1 MCSCEILSEFCELYQ
16 TLIRDYHGQEQIPEI
31 VSTAKIQLVPTLI
44 YPTPIAERTSTDEL
58 KKDPGIP
65 RLPQLKVRIA
75 EKRKSSSPAIP
86 QPDDPDA
93 YMAAE
98 PTLSSL
104 AALASETQEAVDQ
117 DTASY
122 AGSSQK
128 TKEQIRRHYVRVL
141 HKVIDESDIV
151 ILVLDARDPEGCRSR
166 LVEEEVRRRESEGK
180 KLVFVLNKIGMNV
193 GFIWFLHSSS
203 SCAVDEDL
211 VSKENAQ
218 QWLRYLR
225 HSTPT
230 LPFRSASSNQR
241 SHLSSTTAP
250 GLMRLLKAFKPSSQ
264 SITVG
269 VVGFPN
275 VGKSSLINSL
285 KRSKACAVAAQP
297 GHTKDLQS
305 VQLERGIKIVDSPGV
320 VFDEDESGD
329 SSQKGSILLRNV
341 VKVEDIEDPI
351 AVVEEIL
358 ARTEHETL
366 RKLYNLLQF
375 SSTLEF
381 LTMLALNSGRLLK
394 GGTPDLLS
402 AARHVLMDWNHQK
415 IPYFSVPP
423 TIHPSSMPSATTGA
437 ETVGQSQ
444 ILDSFS
450 KPFELAGLFCTA
462 DAGAF
467 NENAPMQEEVAMD
480 DSEVNNDIAAR
491 ESGMIV
497 DDGMTASALSIPS
510 SRKRIRSPS
519 LVTQAGVTDSSVQ
532 LRIPKRFRRAK
543 DLSAYEEAAVR
554 SQSRAMNRR
563 SLKQDRKRARRAANK
578 LTKGESRMEVDGL
591 QETFIADVRE

>member
-1 MCSCEILSEFCELYQ
+1 MGRNKSQKS
-16 TLIRDYHGQEQIPEI
+16 
-31 VSTAKIQLVPTLI
+31 SVPQK
-44 YPTPIAERTSTDEL
+44 SKL

-93 YMAAE
+93 YMATE

-104 AALASETQEAVDQ
+104 AALASETQAAVDQ

-128 TKEQIRRHYVRVL
+128 TKEQIRRHYVRML

-180 KLVFVLNKIGMNV
+180 KLVFVLNKI
-193 GFIWFLHSSS
+193 
-203 SCAVDEDL
+203 DL

-329 SSQKGSILLRNV
+329 CSQKGSILLRNV
-341 VKVEDIEDPI
+341 LKVEDIEDPI

-450 KPFELAGLFCTA
+450 RPFELAGLFCTA

-467 NENAPMQEEVAMD
+467 NENAPMQEQVAMD

-519 LVTQAGVTDSSVQ
+519 LVTHAGATDSSVQ

>member
-1 MCSCEILSEFCELYQ
+1 MGRNKSQKS
-16 TLIRDYHGQEQIPEI
+16 
-31 VSTAKIQLVPTLI
+31 SVPQK
-44 YPTPIAERTSTDEL
+44 SKL

-65 RLPQLKVRIA
+65 RLPQLKVRNA

-86 QPDDPDA
+86 QRDDPDA
-93 YMAAE
+93 YMATE

-117 DTASY
+117 DAASY

-128 TKEQIRRHYVRVL
+128 TKEQIRRHYVRML
-141 HKVIDESDIV
+141 HKVIDQSDIV

-180 KLVFVLNKIGMNV
+180 KLVFVLNKI
-193 GFIWFLHSSS
+193 
-203 SCAVDEDL
+203 DL

-241 SHLSSTTAP
+241 SNLSSTTAP

-320 VFDEDESGD
+320 VFDEDESSD

-366 RKLYNLLQF
+366 QKLYNLPQF

-402 AARHVLMDWNHQK
+402 AARHILMDWNHQK

-423 TIHPSSMPSATTGA
+423 TIHPSSMPSTTVGA
-437 ETVGQSQ
+437 ETVGQAQ
-444 ILDSFS
+444 ILNSFS
-450 KPFELAGLFCTA
+450 KPFELAGLFGTA

-467 NENAPMQEEVAMD
+467 GENAPMQEVAMD
-480 DSEVNNDIAAR
+480 DGEVNNDIAAQ

-497 DDGMTASALSIPS
+497 DDGMTASALSLPS
-510 SRKRIRSPS
+510 SRKRVRSPS
-519 LVTQAGVTDSSVQ
+519 LVTQAGATDSSTQ

-543 DLSAYEEAAVR
+543 DLSAYEEAAAR

-578 LTKGESRMEVDGL
+578 LTKAESGMEVDGL
-591 QETFIADVRE
+591 QETFIADVQG

>member
-1 MCSCEILSEFCELYQ
+1 
-16 TLIRDYHGQEQIPEI
+16 
-31 VSTAKIQLVPTLI
+31 
-44 YPTPIAERTSTDEL
+44 
-58 KKDPGIP
+58 
-65 RLPQLKVRIA
+65 
-75 EKRKSSSPAIP
+75 
-86 QPDDPDA
+86 
-93 YMAAE
+93 MATE

-104 AALASETQEAVDQ
+104 AALALETQEGVDQ
-117 DTASY
+117 DATSY
-122 AGSSQK
+122 VGSSQK
-128 TKEQIRRHYVRVL
+128 TKEQIRRHYVRML
-141 HKVIDESDIV
+141 HKVIDQSDIV

-180 KLVFVLNKIGMNV
+180 KLVFVLNKIGTDV
-193 GFIWFLHSSS
+193 GFIWCLHSSS
-203 SCAVDEDL
+203 PCAVGEDL

-241 SHLSSTTAP
+241 SNLSSTTAP

-320 VFDEDESGD
+320 VFDEDESSD

-366 RKLYNLLQF
+366 QKLYNLPQF

-423 TIHPSSMPSATTGA
+423 TIHPSSMPSTTIGA
-437 ETVGQSQ
+437 ETVGQAQ
-444 ILDSFS
+444 ILNSFS
-450 KPFELAGLFCTA
+450 KPFELAGLFGTA

-467 NENAPMQEEVAMD
+467 NENGPMQEEVAMD
-480 DSEVNNDIAAR
+480 DGEVNDDIAGQ

-497 DDGMTASALSIPS
+497 DDGMTASAPSLPS

-519 LVTQAGVTDSSVQ
+519 LVTQAGATDPAAQ

-543 DLSAYEEAAVR
+543 DLSAYEEAAAR

-578 LTKGESRMEVDGL
+578 LTKAESGMEVDGL
-591 QETFIADVRE
+591 QETFIADVQG

>member
-1 MCSCEILSEFCELYQ
+1 MI
-16 TLIRDYHGQEQIPEI
+16 QIPI
-31 VSTAKIQLVPTLI
+31 WPLNP
-44 YPTPIAERTSTDEL
+44 
-58 KKDPGIP
+58 
-65 RLPQLKVRIA
+65 
-75 EKRKSSSPAIP
+75 
-86 QPDDPDA
+86 
-93 YMAAE
+93 
-98 PTLSSL
+98 L

-117 DTASY
+117 RTSSY
-122 AGSSQK
+122 DSSQK
-128 TKEQIRRHYVRVL
+128 TKEQIRRHYVRML
-141 HKVIDESDIV
+141 HKVIDQSDII

-166 LVEEEVRRRESEGK
+166 LVEEEVRQRESEGK
-180 KLVFVLNKIGMNV
+180 KLVFVLNKI
-193 GFIWFLHSSS
+193 
-203 SCAVDEDL
+203 

-241 SHLSSTTAP
+241 SNLSSTTAP

-305 VQLERGIKIVDSPGV
+305 VQLNQNCR
-320 VFDEDESGD
+320 
-329 SSQKGSILLRNV
+329 
-341 VKVEDIEDPI
+341 
-351 AVVEEIL
+351 
-358 ARTEHETL
+358 
-366 RKLYNLLQF
+366 
-375 SSTLEF
+375 TLEF
-381 LTMLALNSGRLLK
+381 LTMLALDSGDLLK

-437 ETVGQSQ
+437 ETVGQAQ
-444 ILDSFS
+444 ILNSFS
-450 KPFELAGLFCTA
+450 KPFELAGLFGTA

-467 NENAPMQEEVAMD
+467 NEDAPMQEEVAMD
-480 DSEVNNDIAAR
+480 DGQVNNDIAAQ
-491 ESGMIV
+491 ELGMIV
-497 DDGMTASALSIPS
+497 DDGMTSSALSLPS

-519 LVTQAGVTDSSVQ
+519 LVIQTGAVESSVQ
-532 LRIPKRFRRAK
+532 LRMPKRFRRAK
-543 DLSAYEEAAVR
+543 DLSAYEEAATR

-578 LTKGESRMEVDGL
+578 LTKTESGMEVDGL
-591 QETFIADVRE
+591 QETFIADV

>member
-1 MCSCEILSEFCELYQ
+1 MGRNKSQKS
-16 TLIRDYHGQEQIPEI
+16 
-31 VSTAKIQLVPTLI
+31 SVPQK
-44 YPTPIAERTSTDEL
+44 SKL

-65 RLPQLKVRIA
+65 RLPQLKVRNA

-86 QPDDPDA
+86 QRDDPDA
-93 YMAAE
+93 YMATE

-104 AALASETQEAVDQ
+104 AALASETQETVDQ
-117 DTASY
+117 DAASY

-128 TKEQIRRHYVRVL
+128 TKEQIRRHYVRML
-141 HKVIDESDIV
+141 HKVIDQSDIV

-180 KLVFVLNKIGMNV
+180 KLVFVLNKI
-193 GFIWFLHSSS
+193 
-203 SCAVDEDL
+203 DL

-241 SHLSSTTAP
+241 SNLSSTTAP

-320 VFDEDESGD
+320 VFDEDDSSD

-366 RKLYNLLQF
+366 QKLYNLPQF

-394 GGTPDLLS
+394 GGTPDILA

-423 TIHPSSMPSATTGA
+423 TIHPSSMPSATIGA
-437 ETVGQSQ
+437 ETVGQAQ
-444 ILDSFS
+444 ILNSFS
-450 KPFELAGLFCTA
+450 KPFELAGLFGTA

-467 NENAPMQEEVAMD
+467 GENTPMQEVAMD
-480 DSEVNNDIAAR
+480 DGEVNNDIAVQ

-497 DDGMTASALSIPS
+497 DDGMTASALSLPS
-510 SRKRIRSPS
+510 SRKRVRSPS
-519 LVTQAGVTDSSVQ
+519 LVTQAGAIDSSTQ

-543 DLSAYEEAAVR
+543 DLSAYEEAAAR
-554 SQSRAMNRR
+554 SQSRSMNRR

-578 LTKGESRMEVDGL
+578 LTKAESGMEVDGL
-591 QETFIADVRE
+591 QETFIADVQG

>member
-1 MCSCEILSEFCELYQ
+1 MGRNKSQKS
-16 TLIRDYHGQEQIPEI
+16 
-31 VSTAKIQLVPTLI
+31 SVPQK
-44 YPTPIAERTSTDEL
+44 SKL

-65 RLPQLKVRIA
+65 RLPQLKVRNA
-75 EKRKSSSPAIP
+75 EKQKSGSPAIP
-86 QPDDPDA
+86 QRDDPDA
-93 YMAAE
+93 YMATE

-104 AALASETQEAVDQ
+104 AALASETREAVDQ
-117 DTASY
+117 DAASHT
-122 AGSSQK
+122 GSSQK
-128 TKEQIRRHYVRVL
+128 TKEQIRRHYVRML
-141 HKVIDESDIV
+141 HKVIDQSDIV

-180 KLVFVLNKIGMNV
+180 KLVFVLNKI
-193 GFIWFLHSSS
+193 
-203 SCAVDEDL
+203 DL

-241 SHLSSTTAP
+241 SNLSSTTAP

-305 VQLERGIKIVDSPGV
+305 VQLERGIKVVDSPGV
-320 VFDEDESGD
+320 VFDEDESSD
-329 SSQKGSILLRNV
+329 SCQKGSILLRNV

-366 RKLYNLLQF
+366 QKLYNLPHF

-437 ETVGQSQ
+437 ETVGQAQ
-444 ILDSFS
+444 ILNSFS
-450 KPFELAGLFCTA
+450 KPFELAGLFGTA

-467 NENAPMQEEVAMD
+467 GENAPMQEVAMD
-480 DSEVNNDIAAR
+480 DGEVNNDIAAQ

-497 DDGMTASALSIPS
+497 DDGMTASALSLPS
-510 SRKRIRSPS
+510 SRKRVRSPS
-519 LVTQAGVTDSSVQ
+519 LVTQAGAIDSSAQ
-532 LRIPKRFRRAK
+532 LRIPKRLRRAK
-543 DLSAYEEAAVR
+543 DLSAYEEAAAR
-554 SQSRAMNRR
+554 SQSRTMNKRT
-563 SLKQDRKRARRAANK
+563 LKQERKRARRAANK
-578 LTKGESRMEVDGL
+578 LTKTESGMEVDGL
-591 QETFIADVRE
+591 QETFIADVQG

>member
-1 MCSCEILSEFCELYQ
+1 MISKFY
-16 TLIRDYHGQEQIPEI
+16 
-31 VSTAKIQLVPTLI
+31 VP
-44 YPTPIAERTSTDEL
+44 EL

-65 RLPQLKVRIA
+65 RLPQLKVRNA

-86 QPDDPDA
+86 QRDDPDA
-93 YMAAE
+93 YMATE

-104 AALASETQEAVDQ
+104 AALASETQETVDQ
-117 DTASY
+117 DAASY

-128 TKEQIRRHYVRVL
+128 TKEQIRRHYVRML
-141 HKVIDESDIV
+141 HKVIDQSDIV

-180 KLVFVLNKIGMNV
+180 KLVFVLNKI
-193 GFIWFLHSSS
+193 
-203 SCAVDEDL
+203 DL

-241 SHLSSTTAP
+241 SNLSSTTAP

-320 VFDEDESGD
+320 VFDEDDSSD
-329 SSQKGSILLRNV
+329 SSQRGSILLRNV

-366 RKLYNLLQF
+366 QKLYNLPQF

-394 GGTPDLLS
+394 GGTPDILA

-423 TIHPSSMPSATTGA
+423 TIHPSSMPSATIGA
-437 ETVGQSQ
+437 ETVGQAQ
-444 ILDSFS
+444 ILNSFS
-450 KPFELAGLFCTA
+450 KPFELAGLFGTA

-467 NENAPMQEEVAMD
+467 GENTPMQEVAMD
-480 DSEVNNDIAAR
+480 DGEVNNDIAVQ

-497 DDGMTASALSIPS
+497 DDGMTASALSLPS
-510 SRKRIRSPS
+510 SRKRVRSPS
-519 LVTQAGVTDSSVQ
+519 LVTQAGAIDSSTQ

-543 DLSAYEEAAVR
+543 DLSAYEEAAAR
-554 SQSRAMNRR
+554 SQSRSMNRR

-578 LTKGESRMEVDGL
+578 LTKAESGMEVDGL
-591 QETFIADVRE
+591 QETFIADVQG

>member
-1 MCSCEILSEFCELYQ
+1 
-16 TLIRDYHGQEQIPEI
+16 
-31 VSTAKIQLVPTLI
+31 
-44 YPTPIAERTSTDEL
+44 
-58 KKDPGIP
+58 
-65 RLPQLKVRIA
+65 
-75 EKRKSSSPAIP
+75 
-86 QPDDPDA
+86 
-93 YMAAE
+93 MATE

-117 DTASY
+117 DAASY
-122 AGSSQK
+122 ASSSQK
-128 TKEQIRRHYVRVL
+128 TKEQIRRHYVRML
-141 HKVIDESDIV
+141 HKVIDQSDIV

-180 KLVFVLNKIGMNV
+180 KLVFVLNKI
-193 GFIWFLHSSS
+193 
-203 SCAVDEDL
+203 DL
-211 VSKENAQ
+211 VQKENAQ

-241 SHLSSTTAP
+241 SNLSSTTAP

-320 VFDEDESGD
+320 VFDEDELSD

-366 RKLYNLLQF
+366 QKLYNVPQF

-437 ETVGQSQ
+437 ETVGLAQ
-444 ILDSFS
+444 ILNSFS
-450 KPFELAGLFCTA
+450 KPFELAGLFGTA

-480 DSEVNNDIAAR
+480 DGEVKDDTATQ

-497 DDGMTASALSIPS
+497 DDGMTASALSLPS

-519 LVTQAGVTDSSVQ
+519 LVTQAGVTDSSAQ

-543 DLSAYEEAAVR
+543 DLSAYEEAAAQ
-554 SQSRAMNRR
+554 SQSRVMNRR

-578 LTKGESRMEVDGL
+578 LTKAESGMEVDGL
-591 QETFIADVRE
+591 QETFIADVQG

>member
-1 MCSCEILSEFCELYQ
+1 MGRNKSQKS
-16 TLIRDYHGQEQIPEI
+16 
-31 VSTAKIQLVPTLI
+31 SVPQK
-44 YPTPIAERTSTDEL
+44 SKL

-65 RLPQLKVRIA
+65 RLPQLKVRNA

-86 QPDDPDA
+86 QRDDPDT

-104 AALASETQEAVDQ
+104 AALASETQDAVDQ
-117 DTASY
+117 DAASY

-128 TKEQIRRHYVRVL
+128 TKEQIRRHYVRML
-141 HKVIDESDIV
+141 HKVIDQSDII

-180 KLVFVLNKIGMNV
+180 KLVFVLNKIGMKV
-193 GFIWFLHSSS
+193 GSIRYLHHSSP
-203 SCAVDEDL
+203 CTVGEDL
-211 VSKENAQ
+211 VSKDNAQ

-241 SHLSSTTAP
+241 SNLSSTTAP
-250 GLMRLLKAFKPSSQ
+250 ALMRLLKAFKPSSQ

-320 VFDEDESGD
+320 VFDEDESSD

-366 RKLYNLLQF
+366 QKLYTLPQF

-381 LTMLALNSGRLLK
+381 LTMLALTSGRLLK
-394 GGTPDLLS
+394 GGTPDVLS
-402 AARHVLMDWNHQK
+402 ASRHVLMDWNHQK
-415 IPYFSVPP
+415 IPYFSVAP

-437 ETVGQSQ
+437 ETVGQAQ
-444 ILDSFS
+444 ILNSFS
-450 KPFELAGLFCTA
+450 KPFELAGLFGVA

-467 NENAPMQEEVAMD
+467 NDSAQMQEEVAMD
-480 DSEVNNDIAAR
+480 DGEVNNDIAAQ

-497 DDGMTASALSIPS
+497 DDGMTASILSLPS

-519 LVTQAGVTDSSVQ
+519 LVTQAGATDPSVQ

-543 DLSAYEEAAVR
+543 DLSAYEEAAAR
-554 SQSRAMNRR
+554 SQSRVLNRR
-563 SLKQDRKRARRAANK
+563 SVKQDRKRARRAANK
-578 LTKGESRMEVDGL
+578 LMRAESGMEVDGL
-591 QETFIADVRE
+591 QETFIADVQE

>member
-1 MCSCEILSEFCELYQ
+1 MGRNKSQKS
-16 TLIRDYHGQEQIPEI
+16 
-31 VSTAKIQLVPTLI
+31 SVPQKTK
-44 YPTPIAERTSTDEL
+44 L

-65 RLPQLKVRIA
+65 RLPQLKVRNA

-86 QPDDPDA
+86 QRDDPDA
-93 YMAAE
+93 YMATE

-122 AGSSQK
+122 AGSSLK
-128 TKEQIRRHYVRVL
+128 TKEQIRRHYVRML
-141 HKVIDESDIV
+141 HKVIDQSDIV

-166 LVEEEVRRRESEGK
+166 LVEEEVRRRECEGK
-180 KLVFVLNKIGMNV
+180 KLVFVLNKI
-193 GFIWFLHSSS
+193 
-203 SCAVDEDL
+203 DL

-241 SHLSSTTAP
+241 SNLSSTTAP

-320 VFDEDESGD
+320 VFDEDESSD

-366 RKLYNLLQF
+366 QKLYNLPQF

-423 TIHPSSMPSATTGA
+423 TVHPSSMPSATTGA
-437 ETVGQSQ
+437 ETVGQAQ
-444 ILDSFS
+444 ILNSFS
-450 KPFELAGLFCTA
+450 KPFELAGLFGTA

-467 NENAPMQEEVAMD
+467 GENPSMQEVAMD
-480 DSEVNNDIAAR
+480 DGEANDIVAQ

-497 DDGMTASALSIPS
+497 DDGMTAHALSLPS
-510 SRKRIRSPS
+510 SRKRVRSPS
-519 LVTQAGVTDSSVQ
+519 LVTQAGATDSSAQ

-543 DLSAYEEAAVR
+543 DLSAYEEAAAR

-578 LTKGESRMEVDGL
+578 LAKAESGMEVDGL
-591 QETFIADVRE
+591 QETFIADVQG

>member
-1 MCSCEILSEFCELYQ
+1 MGRNKSQKS
-16 TLIRDYHGQEQIPEI
+16 
-31 VSTAKIQLVPTLI
+31 SVPQK
-44 YPTPIAERTSTDEL
+44 SKL

-65 RLPQLKVRIA
+65 RLPQLKIRNA

-86 QPDDPDA
+86 QPCDPDA

-104 AALASETQEAVDQ
+104 AALASETQEAVDP
-117 DTASY
+117 DAACY

-128 TKEQIRRHYVRVL
+128 TKEQIRRHYVRML
-141 HKVIDESDIV
+141 HKVIDQSDIV

-166 LVEEEVRRRESEGK
+166 LVEEEVRRRENEGK
-180 KLVFVLNKIGMNV
+180 KLVFVLNKI
-193 GFIWFLHSSS
+193 
-203 SCAVDEDL
+203 DL

-241 SHLSSTTAP
+241 SNLSSTTAP

-320 VFDEDESGD
+320 VFDEDEPSD

-366 RKLYNLLQF
+366 QKLYNLPQF

-423 TIHPSSMPSATTGA
+423 TIHPSSLPSATTGA
-437 ETVGQSQ
+437 ETVGQAQ
-444 ILDSFS
+444 ILSSFS
-450 KPFELAGLFCTA
+450 KPFELAGLFGTA

-467 NENAPMQEEVAMD
+467 NENAPMQKEVAMD
-480 DSEVNNDIAAR
+480 DGEINNDIVAQ

-497 DDGMTASALSIPS
+497 DDGMTASAMLLPS
-510 SRKRIRSPS
+510 SRKRVRSPS
-519 LVTQAGVTDSSVQ
+519 LITQAGATDSSAQ

-543 DLSAYEEAAVR
+543 DLSAYEEAAAR
-554 SQSRAMNRR
+554 SQSRVMNRR
-563 SLKQDRKRARRAANK
+563 SVKQDRKRARRAANK
-578 LTKGESRMEVDGL
+578 LTKAESGMEVDGL
-591 QETFIADVRE
+591 QETFIADAQG

>member
-1 MCSCEILSEFCELYQ
+1 MGRNKSQKS
-16 TLIRDYHGQEQIPEI
+16 
-31 VSTAKIQLVPTLI
+31 SVPQK
-44 YPTPIAERTSTDEL
+44 SKL

-128 TKEQIRRHYVRVL
+128 TKEQIRRHYVRML
-141 HKVIDESDIV
+141 HKVIDESDLV

-180 KLVFVLNKIGMNV
+180 KLVFVLNKI
-193 GFIWFLHSSS
+193 
-203 SCAVDEDL
+203 DL

-329 SSQKGSILLRNV
+329 CSQKGSILLRNV

-467 NENAPMQEEVAMD
+467 NENAPMQEVAMD
-480 DSEVNNDIAAR
+480 DSEVNTDIAAR

>member
-1 MCSCEILSEFCELYQ
+1 MGRNKSQKS
-16 TLIRDYHGQEQIPEI
+16 
-31 VSTAKIQLVPTLI
+31 SVPQK
-44 YPTPIAERTSTDEL
+44 SKL

-65 RLPQLKVRIA
+65 RLPQLKVRNA

-86 QPDDPDA
+86 QRDDPDA
-93 YMAAE
+93 YMATE

-104 AALASETQEAVDQ
+104 AALASETQETVDQ
-117 DTASY
+117 DAASY

-128 TKEQIRRHYVRVL
+128 TKEQIRRHYVRML
-141 HKVIDESDIV
+141 HKVIDQSDIV

-180 KLVFVLNKIGMNV
+180 KLVFVLNKI
-193 GFIWFLHSSS
+193 
-203 SCAVDEDL
+203 
-211 VSKENAQ
+211 
-218 QWLRYLR
+218 
-225 HSTPT
+225 
-230 LPFRSASSNQR
+230 
-241 SHLSSTTAP
+241 AP

-320 VFDEDESGD
+320 VFDEDDSSD

-366 RKLYNLLQF
+366 QKLYNLPQF

-394 GGTPDLLS
+394 GGTPDILA

-423 TIHPSSMPSATTGA
+423 TIHPSSMPSATIGA
-437 ETVGQSQ
+437 ETVGQAQ
-444 ILDSFS
+444 ILNSFS
-450 KPFELAGLFCTA
+450 KPFELAGLFGTA

-467 NENAPMQEEVAMD
+467 GENTPMQEVAMD
-480 DSEVNNDIAAR
+480 DGEVNNDIAVQ

-497 DDGMTASALSIPS
+497 DDGMTASALSLPS
-510 SRKRIRSPS
+510 SRKRVRSPS
-519 LVTQAGVTDSSVQ
+519 LVTQAGAIDSSTQ

-543 DLSAYEEAAVR
+543 DLSAYEEAAAR
-554 SQSRAMNRR
+554 SQSRSMNRR

-578 LTKGESRMEVDGL
+578 LTKAESGMEVDGL
-591 QETFIADVRE
+591 QETFIADVQG

>member
-1 MCSCEILSEFCELYQ
+1 
-16 TLIRDYHGQEQIPEI
+16 
-31 VSTAKIQLVPTLI
+31 
-44 YPTPIAERTSTDEL
+44 
-58 KKDPGIP
+58 
-65 RLPQLKVRIA
+65 
-75 EKRKSSSPAIP
+75 
-86 QPDDPDA
+86 
-93 YMAAE
+93 MAAE

-104 AALASETQEAVDQ
+104 AALASETQEIVDQ
-117 DTASY
+117 DTTTCAD
-122 AGSSQK
+122 SSQK
-128 TKEQIRRHYVRVL
+128 TKEQIRRHYVRTL
-141 HKVIDESDIV
+141 HKVIDQSDIV

-180 KLVFVLNKIGMNV
+180 KLVFVLNKI
-193 GFIWFLHSSS
+193 
-203 SCAVDEDL
+203 DL

-218 QWLRYLR
+218 QWLRHLR

-241 SHLSSTTAP
+241 FNLSSTTAP
-250 GLMRLLKAFKPSSQ
+250 GLMRLLKAFKPSAQ

-320 VFDEDESGD
+320 VFDEDDPSD
-329 SSQKGSILLRNV
+329 TSQKGSVLLRNV

-358 ARTEHETL
+358 ARTEHDTL
-366 RKLYNLLQF
+366 QRLYNLPQY

-423 TIHPSSMPSATTGA
+423 TVHPSSMPSATAGA
-437 ETVGQSQ
+437 EAVGQAQ
-444 ILDSFS
+444 ILNAFS
-450 KPFELAGLFCTA
+450 KPFELAGLFGAA

-467 NENAPMQEEVAMD
+467 NENAQMPEEVAMD
-480 DSEVNNDIAAR
+480 DGEVAAQ

-497 DDGMTASALSIPS
+497 DDGMTASALSLPS
-510 SRKRIRSPS
+510 SRKRVRSPS
-519 LVTQAGVTDSSVQ
+519 LVTQVGTTDSSVQ
-532 LRIPKRFRRAK
+532 LRMPKRFRRAK
-543 DLSAYEEAAVR
+543 DLSAYEEAAAR
-554 SQSRAMNRR
+554 SQSRALNRR
-563 SLKQDRKRARRAANK
+563 SLKQDRKRARRAASK
-578 LTKGESRMEVDGL
+578 LMKAGPEMDVDGL
-591 QETFIADVRE
+591 QETFIAGVQV

>member
-1 MCSCEILSEFCELYQ
+1 MGRNNSQKS
-16 TLIRDYHGQEQIPEI
+16 
-31 VSTAKIQLVPTLI
+31 SVPQK
-44 YPTPIAERTSTDEL
+44 SKL

-104 AALASETQEAVDQ
+104 AALASEAQEAVDQ
-117 DTASY
+117 DAASY
-122 AGSSQK
+122 ACSSQK
-128 TKEQIRRHYVRVL
+128 TKEQIRRHYVRML

-180 KLVFVLNKIGMNV
+180 KLVFVLNKI
-193 GFIWFLHSSS
+193 
-203 SCAVDEDL
+203 DL

-218 QWLRYLR
+218 QWLRYFR

-241 SHLSSTTAP
+241 SNLSSTTAP

-305 VQLERGIKIVDSPGV
+305 VQLERGIKIIDSPGV
-320 VFDEDESGD
+320 VFDEDD

-341 VKVEDIEDPI
+341 VKVEDMEDPI

-366 RKLYNLLQF
+366 QKLYNLLQF
-375 SSTLEF
+375 SNTLEF
-381 LTMLALNSGRLLK
+381 LTMVALNSGRLLK

-423 TIHPSSMPSATTGA
+423 TIHPSSMPSAATGA

-444 ILDSFS
+444 ILNSFS
-450 KPFELAGLFCTA
+450 KPFELAGLFGTA

-467 NENAPMQEEVAMD
+467 NENTPMEEVAMD
-480 DSEVNNDIAAR
+480 NGEVDNDTAVQ

-497 DDGMTASALSIPS
+497 DDGMTASALSLSLPS

-519 LVTQAGVTDSSVQ
+519 LVTQTGATDSSAQ

-543 DLSAYEEAAVR
+543 DLSAYEEVAAR
-554 SQSRAMNRR
+554 SQSRAINRR

-578 LTKGESRMEVDGL
+578 LTKAESRMEVDGL
-591 QETFIADVRE
+591 QETFIADVQG

>member
-1 MCSCEILSEFCELYQ
+1 MGRNKSQKS
-16 TLIRDYHGQEQIPEI
+16 
-31 VSTAKIQLVPTLI
+31 SVPQK
-44 YPTPIAERTSTDEL
+44 SKL

-104 AALASETQEAVDQ
+104 AALASETQKAVDQ
-117 DTASY
+117 DTTSY

-180 KLVFVLNKIGMNV
+180 KLVFVLNKI
-193 GFIWFLHSSS
+193 
-203 SCAVDEDL
+203 DL

-437 ETVGQSQ
+437 ETIGQSQ

-497 DDGMTASALSIPS
+497 DDCMTASALSIPS

-578 LTKGESRMEVDGL
+578 LTKAESRMEVDGL

>member
-1 MCSCEILSEFCELYQ
+1 MGRNKSQKS
-16 TLIRDYHGQEQIPEI
+16 
-31 VSTAKIQLVPTLI
+31 SVPQK
-44 YPTPIAERTSTDEL
+44 SKL

-65 RLPQLKVRIA
+65 RLPQLKVRNA

-86 QPDDPDA
+86 QRDDPDA
-93 YMAAE
+93 YMATE

-104 AALASETQEAVDQ
+104 AALASETQETVDQ
-117 DTASY
+117 DAASY

-128 TKEQIRRHYVRVL
+128 TKEQIRRHYVRML
-141 HKVIDESDIV
+141 HKVIDQSDIV

-180 KLVFVLNKIGMNV
+180 KLVFVLNKI
-193 GFIWFLHSSS
+193 
-203 SCAVDEDL
+203 DL

-241 SHLSSTTAP
+241 SNLSSTTAP

-320 VFDEDESGD
+320 VFDEDDSSD

-366 RKLYNLLQF
+366 QKLYNLPQF

-394 GGTPDLLS
+394 GGTPDILA

-423 TIHPSSMPSATTGA
+423 TIHPSSMPSATIGA
-437 ETVGQSQ
+437 ETVGQAQ
-444 ILDSFS
+444 ILNSFS
-450 KPFELAGLFCTA
+450 KPFELAGLFGTA

-467 NENAPMQEEVAMD
+467 GENTPMQEVAMD
-480 DSEVNNDIAAR
+480 DGEVNNDIAVQ

-497 DDGMTASALSIPS
+497 DDGMTASALSLPS
-510 SRKRIRSPS
+510 SRKRVRSPS
-519 LVTQAGVTDSSVQ
+519 LVTQAGAIDSSTQ

-543 DLSAYEEAAVR
+543 DLSAYEEAAAR
-554 SQSRAMNRR
+554 SQSRSMNRR

-578 LTKGESRMEVDGL
+578 LTQAESGMEVDGL
-591 QETFIADVRE
+591 QETFIADVQG

>member
-1 MCSCEILSEFCELYQ
+1 MGRNKSQKS
-16 TLIRDYHGQEQIPEI
+16 
-31 VSTAKIQLVPTLI
+31 SVPQK
-44 YPTPIAERTSTDEL
+44 SKL

-65 RLPQLKVRIA
+65 RLPQLKVRNA

-86 QPDDPDA
+86 QRDDPDA
-93 YMAAE
+93 YMATE

-104 AALASETQEAVDQ
+104 AALASETQETVDQ
-117 DTASY
+117 DAASY

-128 TKEQIRRHYVRVL
+128 TKEQIRRHYVRML
-141 HKVIDESDIV
+141 HKVIDQSDIV

-180 KLVFVLNKIGMNV
+180 KLVFVLNKI
-193 GFIWFLHSSS
+193 
-203 SCAVDEDL
+203 DL

-241 SHLSSTTAP
+241 SNLSSTTAP

-320 VFDEDESGD
+320 VFDEDDSSD

-366 RKLYNLLQF
+366 QKLYNLPQF

-394 GGTPDLLS
+394 GGTPDILA

-423 TIHPSSMPSATTGA
+423 TIHPSSMPSATIGA
-437 ETVGQSQ
+437 ETVGQAQ
-444 ILDSFS
+444 ILNSFS
-450 KPFELAGLFCTA
+450 RPFELAGLFGTA

-467 NENAPMQEEVAMD
+467 GENTPMQEVAMD
-480 DSEVNNDIAAR
+480 DGEVNNDIAVQ

-497 DDGMTASALSIPS
+497 DDGMTASALSLPS
-510 SRKRIRSPS
+510 SRKRVRSPS
-519 LVTQAGVTDSSVQ
+519 LVTQAGAIDSSTQ

-543 DLSAYEEAAVR
+543 DLSAYEEAAAR
-554 SQSRAMNRR
+554 SQSRSMNRR

-578 LTKGESRMEVDGL
+578 LTKAESGMEVDGL
-591 QETFIADVRE
+591 QETFIADVQG